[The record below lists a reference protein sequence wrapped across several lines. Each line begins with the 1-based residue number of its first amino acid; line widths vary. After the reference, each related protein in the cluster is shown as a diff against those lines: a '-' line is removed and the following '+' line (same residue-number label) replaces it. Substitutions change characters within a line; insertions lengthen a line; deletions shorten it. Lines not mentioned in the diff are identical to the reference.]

1 MKKPKP
7 MLAAAVAVLLAALMT
22 GCGAARDRS
31 QQPEV
36 PALSDGYSTLDA
48 DGVVQIIASGS
59 LRLDMRS
66 GSLTKAS
73 VGLPD
78 DDVGQ
83 YVSTND
89 ERTIDVSID
98 GPDGMV
104 TGSSDTV
111 GFNTVGDQPDYSEV
125 TYFLTAGSLE
135 EYVTLIRDGVD
146 RYGIDGAN
154 AEAWI
159 DSISDDPE
167 RTSNY
172 ALGPGTATGL
182 DVTYDLRYDGGDD
195 TQVVIV
201 HVNPST

>member
-7 MLAAAVAVLLAALMT
+7 MFAAALAVLLAALMT
-22 GCGAARDRS
+22 GCAVVVGPS
-31 QQPEV
+31 PEPRGPV
-36 PALSDGYSTLDA
+36 LTDGYSTLDA
-48 DGVVQIIASGS
+48 EGVAQIKATRS

-66 GSLTKAS
+66 GILTKAS
-73 VGLPD
+73 VGLRD
-78 DDVGQ
+78 DDAGQ

-89 ERTIDVSID
+89 ERTIDISID
-98 GPDGMV
+98 GPDGTV

-125 TYFLTAGSLE
+125 TYFLTAGSLG

-146 RYGIDGAN
+146 RYGIDGEN

-159 DSISDDPE
+159 DSISDDPD

-182 DVTYDLRYDGGDD
+182 DVTYDLRYDGGDE

-201 HVNPST
+201 HVNAST